1 MNARPSHLA
10 LLALAALASSAP
22 AQTITSIG
30 TSAWPGYFGVAS
42 RAEAINAD
50 GTAVAASIYLQT
62 GLAAPLVCRWTPA
75 GGLESWCCGWYSS
88 GNAITPDGSQIAGTA
103 TVGGWNYYV
112 PARWSPWNTC
122 GQSMGLMAGQ
132 INNGLQTDTVALAM
146 DSTGT
151 KIAGYGTVPGAP
163 FNTAQ
168 TPAPFVWT
176 TGGGLQTLP
185 HPASRYQGVVRAMN
199 PSGATMVGESGWQDG
214 TYFGYHREAAYWD
227 SLGVHQMGWMAAG
240 VDSAAYAV
248 SADGQTLVGQADIQ
262 GQGMFIIT
270 PGPAHAFRWQGS
282 YQDLGLLPFAP
293 PNGWSAARA
302 VSADGSV
309 VLGHAL
315 DQGNDQEAFI
325 WRQDL
330 GMTRLED
337 VLTWL
342 GVNLTGWDLN
352 EVTGIS
358 ADGTALCGNG
368 THVSSGATSL
378 GWVVRGLTPLCGPLL
393 SFQPYDQT
401 ICAGEQTCFWFSG
414 YFGMHLPSVQ
424 WYRLYD
430 IGGGLYIQF
439 PVQNGTQGTGSFVTG
454 ANSDMICIQ
463 NAQPGD
469 AGLYAAPISSGC
481 STIQTQMVTLTVH
494 TAPYFIVPT
503 QLTTWASAHQT
514 LNLSVVVGSAWNE
527 IPTYQWVKNNV
538 PLVDGPTCNGA
549 ISGATTPNLTITD
562 LAGIHTDTFGI
573 IVTGECG
580 SISAGA
586 QVIVCPADL
595 DDGTNTGTP
604 DGGVDI
610 SDLLY
615 ILGAYEAADPSADID
630 DGSSTGQPDCG
641 VDLNDLLY
649 FLVWYESGC

>member
-1 MNARPSHLA
+1 MNAPNVRMALS
-10 LLALAALASSAP
+10 LLAGLSGLASG
-22 AQTITSIG
+22 QTITSIG
-30 TSAWPGYFGVAS
+30 TAAWPGYYGLTS

-50 GTAVAASIYLQT
+50 GTAVAASIYLQNN
-62 GLAAPLVCRWTPA
+62 LAAPLVCRWTPSA
-75 GGLESWCCGWYSS
+75 GLESWCCGWYST
-88 GNAITPDGSQIAGTA
+88 GNAITPDGSKIAGTA

-112 PARWSPWNTC
+112 PARWSPFNTC
-122 GQSMGLMAGQ
+122 GQSLGLMAGQ
-132 INNGLQTDTVALAM
+132 FNNGLQSDTVALAI
-146 DSTGT
+146 DSTGN

-163 FNTAQ
+163 FNLGQ
-168 TPAPFVWT
+168 TLAPFVWT
-176 TGGGLQTLP
+176 NGGGLQTLP
-185 HPASRYQGVVRAMN
+185 HPPSRYQGVVRAMN

-214 TYFGYHREAAYWD
+214 FIYGYHREAAYWD
-227 SLGVHQMGWMAAG
+227 SIGVHQLGWMAAG

-248 SADGQTLVGQADIQ
+248 SADGQTIVGQADIQ
-262 GQGMFIIT
+262 GQGIVVIS

-282 YQDLGLLPFAP
+282 YQDLGLLPLAP
-293 PNGWSAARA
+293 INGWSAARA

-368 THVSSGATSL
+368 TYNGSQSL
-378 GWVVRGLTPLCGPLL
+378 GWVVRGLTPLCGPLI
-393 SFQPYDQT
+393 SFQPHDNT
-401 ICAGEQTCFWFSG
+401 ICAGEQVCFFVTG
-414 YFGMHLPSVQ
+414 YFGVHLPNIQ
-424 WYRLYD
+424 WYRLYNF
-430 IGGGLYIQF
+430 GEFTIQI
-439 PVQNGTQGTGSFVTG
+439 PVQNGPQGNGSFVSG
-454 ANSDMICIQ
+454 ANADLFCIQ
-463 NAQPGD
+463 NAQPDD
-469 AGLYAAPISSGC
+469 AGQYMALISSGC
-481 STIQTQMVTLTVH
+481 ATVQTQVVNLTVH
-494 TAPYFIVPT
+494 TLPYFIVPT

-514 LNLSVVVGSAWNE
+514 LNLSVVVGSAWGE
-527 IPTYQWVKNNV
+527 TPTYQWVKNNV
-538 PLVDGPTCNGA
+538 PLVNGPTCNGM
-549 ISGATTPNLTITD
+549 ISGVTTPSLTITD

-610 SDLLY
+610 NDLLY
-615 ILGAYEAADPSADID
+615 MLAMYEAGDPQADID
-630 DGSSTGQPDCG
+630 DGSATGQPDCG
-641 VDLNDLLY
+641 VDLSDLLY
-649 FLVWYESGC
+649 FLQWYETGC